1 MWGVNIP
8 DLECSIVKL
17 TYAIKIDDF
26 KALRP
31 PFTLRA
37 GSNAGF
43 KGVLVACGLIALL
56 GVFTLAEGMGILVGG
71 FLIGL
76 GAVGATAAYFYEQR
90 SVRTK
95 KEAYDKNISD
105 AFREIHCRD
114 QRVFAV
120 DENGLT
126 VSCAC
131 AIVTQ
136 PWSELTSLSENAT
149 HFALGTKAGGHV
161 LPKSAFSSESQI
173 TELRAFVSGKLNQD
187 KSVTSRHIDFACTP
201 GDYRAAYWLHTLKGG
216 GWRHPAKRFAT
227 SAFATW
233 GCVVIWRYV
242 SASRD
247 PVVLVGLIAM
257 LVGAPAFGMI
267 MHSRKKR
274 YLGPLRLYFSDE
286 GLHAQYP
293 ARQSRRPWSQFIG
306 YIEDKNVILLYLS
319 PKFRTVIP
327 KRALAGPGASLGTLI
342 KAKLKRHDYR
352 NPIRPVEMKLAGSPQ
367 QAS

>member
-1 MWGVNIP
+1 VSVPN
-8 DLECSIVKL
+8 LECSIVKL

-43 KGVLVACGLIALL
+43 KGVLVACALIALL

-76 GAVGATAAYFYEQR
+76 GAVGVTVTYFYEQR

-95 KEAYDKNISD
+95 REAHEKSISE
-105 AFREIHCRD
+105 AFRQIHCRD

-120 DENGLT
+120 DEGGFT
-126 VSCAC
+126 VSCGC
-131 AIVTQ
+131 STVTR
-136 PWSELTSLSENAT
+136 PWSGLASFSENDT
-149 HFALGTKAGGHV
+149 HFAFGTNAGGQI
-161 LPKSAFSSESQI
+161 LPKSAFSSEAQI
-173 TELRAFVSGKLNQD
+173 TEFRAFVSGKLNQD
-187 KSVTSRHIDFACTP
+187 KSVASPHIDFACTSE
-201 GDYRAAYWLHTLKGG
+201 DYRAAYWLHILKGG
-216 GWRHPAKRFAT
+216 GWRHLGKMLAT

-247 PVVLVGLIAM
+247 PVVLVGLIAL
-257 LVGAPAFGMI
+257 LVGAPVFGMV
-267 MHSRKKR
+267 MRSRKKG
-274 YLGPLRLYFSDE
+274 YLGQLRLYFGDE

-293 ARQSRRPWSQFIG
+293 ATQSRRPWSQFIG
-306 YIEDKNVILLYLS
+306 YIEDKNVIVLYLS

-327 KRALAGPGASLGTLI
+327 KRALTGQGVRLQALI
-342 KAKLKRHDYR
+342 KAKLTRHDYR
-352 NPIRPVEMKLAGSPQ
+352 NPIRPVEAKLASSPQ

>member
-1 MWGVNIP
+1 M
-8 DLECSIVKL
+8 KL

-26 KALRP
+26 KDSATVHTASGKQRGLQG
-31 PFTLRA
+31 RA
-37 GSNAGF
+37 GSVWPDRPIGCVYASRGY
-43 KGVLVACGLIALL
+43 GHS
-56 GVFTLAEGMGILVGG
+56 VGG

-95 KEAYDKNISD
+95 REVYDKNISD

-161 LPKSAFSSESQI
+161 LPKSAFSSAQI
-173 TELRAFVSGKLNQD
+173 IELRAFVSGKLNQD
-187 KSVTSRHIDFACTP
+187 KSVAFARHIDFACTP

-242 SASRD
+242 SDLSR
-247 PVVLVGLIAM
+247 
-257 LVGAPAFGMI
+257 
-267 MHSRKKR
+267 
-274 YLGPLRLYFSDE
+274 
-286 GLHAQYP
+286 
-293 ARQSRRPWSQFIG
+293 SRRSRWI
-306 YIEDKNVILLYLS
+306 DRN
-319 PKFRTVIP
+319 
-327 KRALAGPGASLGTLI
+327 AGRSTGISDDHA
-342 KAKLKRHDYR
+342 
-352 NPIRPVEMKLAGSPQ
+352 
-367 QAS
+367 

>member
-1 MWGVNIP
+1 M
-8 DLECSIVKL
+8 KL
-17 TYAIKIDDF
+17 TYAINIEDF
-26 KALRP
+26 SALRP
-31 PFTLRA
+31 PFKTRA
-37 GSNAGF
+37 GENAGF
-43 KGVLVACGLIALL
+43 KGALGACGLIALL
-56 GVFTLAEGMGILVGG
+56 GVFTLIVGMGILVGG

-76 GAVGATAAYFYEQR
+76 GIVAATAAYFYEQR
-90 SVRTK
+90 SVRIK
-95 KEAYDKNISD
+95 REVHDKSISEA
-105 AFREIHCRD
+105 FQQIHCRD

-126 VSCAC
+126 ASCAC

-136 PWSELTSLSENAT
+136 PWSELASVSENAT

-173 TELRAFVSGKLNQD
+173 TEFRAFVSVKLNQD
-187 KSVTSRHIDFACTP
+187 KSVTSPHIDFTCTP
-201 GDYRAAYWLHTLKGG
+201 EDYRAAYLLHTFQGG
-216 GWRHPAKRFAT
+216 GWRYAAKRLAT

-233 GCVVIWRYV
+233 GCLVIWRYV

-267 MHSRKKR
+267 MRSRKKR
-274 YLGPLRLYFSDE
+274 YLGPLRLYFSDD

-293 ARQSRRPWSQFIG
+293 AKQSRRPWSQFIG
-306 YIEDKNVILLYLS
+306 YLEDKKVILLYLS

-327 KRALAGPGASLGTLI
+327 KRALAGQGALLKTLI
-342 KAKLKRHDYR
+342 KAKLRRHDYR
-352 NPIRPVEMKLAGSPQ
+352 NPIRPAEITLAGSPQ
-367 QAS
+367 QTT